1 MNEKFKQSGYAI
13 SMIDSYLCEIM
24 LIVKI
29 LTSSQ

>member
-1 MNEKFKQSGYAI
+1 MNEKFKQSGYVI
-13 SMIDSYLCEIM
+13 SMIHSYLCEIM